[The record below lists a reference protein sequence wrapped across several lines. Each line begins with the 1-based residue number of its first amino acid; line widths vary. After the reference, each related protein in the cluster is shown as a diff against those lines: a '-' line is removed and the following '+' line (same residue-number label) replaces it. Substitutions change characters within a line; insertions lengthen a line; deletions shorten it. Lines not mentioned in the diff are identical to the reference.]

1 LEKLQDSA
9 TLHWGQEVAP
19 IARVRAHNW
28 HVNVRKLAAIDLF
41 FLGQRLIL
49 AEFGIGVFGSL
60 TLGVMSAWQVT
71 HRFHSVWMVLF
82 GVYLVFVGINYV
94 PLLLHAID
102 ISRRGSAQREIAD
115 ELGSKQKTF
124 RKYRRQSLWLFVPL
138 VVPVA
143 AILPTKTNPTFGVR
157 PGSMSCN
164 WLLTST
170 MASRLFKHDSLSFR
184 QI

>member
-1 LEKLQDSA
+1 MAWLQQ
-9 TLHWGQEVAP
+9 LRKPQ
-19 IARVRAHNW
+19 AHNG

-41 FLGQRLIL
+41 FLGPRLIL

-60 TLGVMSAWQVT
+60 ALGVMSAWQGT

-82 GVYLVFVGINYV
+82 GVYLIFVGMNYV

-102 ISRRGSAQREIAD
+102 ISRKASAQQEIAD

-138 VVPVA
+138 AIPVA
-143 AILPTKTNPTFGVR
+143 AILERSQPSP
-157 PGSMSCN
+157 PSGSDRDNCN
-164 WLLTST
+164 RIFRSR
-170 MASRLFKHDSLSFR
+170 AS
-184 QI
+184 